1 MVVDRILLLKSYEVL
16 SDRGTSAMVA
26 ADDSG
31 LSISLT
37 TTVNLYWGSRIMVPE
52 SGIVLNDAMDD
63 FSIEGEPL

>member
-1 MVVDRILLLKSYEVL
+1 VVVDRILLLKSYEVL

>member
-1 MVVDRILLLKSYEVL
+1 
-16 SDRGTSAMVA
+16 MVA

>member
-1 MVVDRILLLKSYEVL
+1 MVIDRILLLKSYEVL